1 MIIHWLKQMK
11 VAEMIDENLEKPHGN
26 RTGLSYG
33 ELAVLLLTYIIS
45 EGDHRMCCLETWVN
59 EHQRSLE
66 GITGWKIGEKEA
78 TDDRC
83 GELLRTLGSSDSL
96 DQIERELCQ
105 YLVKAYELPTEKA
118 RSDTTSFSVHHQ
130 IIEEQKESSLL
141 KFGYS
146 KDKRPDLRQYR
157 QMLAT
162 LDPVGLPLLGM
173 TLAGNGTDEKDYVPT
188 WRKMT
193 EILGKKDFLYLAD
206 SKASSY
212 ENRAKIQAEGGNYCF
227 PLAMSQ
233 PRPKLLADWLSNPPN
248 EMIKIVETEV
258 GLGEKEIGSGFEVPL
273 GSIWVDPES
282 KKRYQW
288 NERWLVVKS
297 NALASRQIKGLGS
310 RLIKGEE
317 KLLSLQKRP
326 GKDEKVLEQKV
337 REALQKLGLTRY
349 ITYSIEKKQSY
360 KKVYKGLG
368 HRSVLSSYRRVR
380 ETKLILSYT
389 RLNAEIE
396 AFKTIVGWRLYV
408 TNTNKEQL
416 SLTEAV
422 SADQE
427 QWQPERGFHRFKKG
441 RLSALPIYFRDED
454 KIKGL
459 MFLLTIAL
467 RVFTLMEFVVR
478 RQLRQSQSSLA
489 GLYDGNPKRST
500 DRPTAEQMLKAF
512 RNLTLYIERDG
523 KTEISCLN
531 EVQQQILRLMNIP
544 ESIYTT
550 DFFADG

>member
-1 MIIHWLKQMK
+1 M
-11 VAEMIDENLEKPHGN
+11 
-26 RTGLSYG
+26 
-33 ELAVLLLTYIIS
+33 
-45 EGDHRMCCLETWVN
+45 
-59 EHQRSLE
+59 
-66 GITGWKIGEKEA
+66 
-78 TDDRC
+78 
-83 GELLRTLGSSDSL
+83 
-96 DQIERELCQ
+96 
-105 YLVKAYELPTEKA
+105 
-118 RSDTTSFSVHHQ
+118 
-130 IIEEQKESSLL
+130 
-141 KFGYS
+141 
-146 KDKRPDLRQYR
+146 
-157 QMLAT
+157 
-162 LDPVGLPLLGM
+162 
-173 TLAGNGTDEKDYVPT
+173 
-188 WRKMT
+188 
-193 EILGKKDFLYLAD
+193 
-206 SKASSY
+206 
-212 ENRAKIQAEGGNYCF
+212 
-227 PLAMSQ
+227 
-233 PRPKLLADWLSNPPN
+233 
-248 EMIKIVETEV
+248 
-258 GLGEKEIGSGFEVPL
+258 